1 MIRRGQGDKDKVG
14 SDALGA
20 DCESQLT
27 TSQRDETV
35 EKICSIELRSLMP
48 SFSPRQKVSW
58 ARCRVKRSWE
68 SCPYT
73 VIRLFPLHSGRS
85 SMYDCCG
92 CCSGTRTGDVVVR
105 GTLRFLFGE
114 RKTKSRCDISFSVI
128 REGLLH
134 RESTSSGEKNGNSLS
149 NGINGSVSLRMNQ
162 SAESRTS
169 ILNQRVRMLRTTLG
183 TVPMHSPMEN
193 ACTRDHLRG

>member
-1 MIRRGQGDKDKVG
+1 MLIIEIIRRRQGDNDKVE
-14 SDALGA
+14 SDALRA
-20 DCESQLT
+20 DCESQPT

-35 EKICSIELRSLMP
+35 EKIWSIELRSLMP
-48 SFSPRQKVSW
+48 SVSPRQKVSW

-73 VIRLFPLHSGRS
+73 VTRLSPLHSGRS

-92 CCSGTRTGDVVVR
+92 CCSGTSAGDVVAR

-114 RKTKSRCDISFSVI
+114 RKAKSRCDISLSAI
-128 REGLLH
+128 WEGLLH
-134 RESTSSGEKNGNSLS
+134 RESTSSGEKKGNSLS
-149 NGINGSVSLRMNQ
+149 NGINGSVSLRINQ

-169 ILNQRVRMLRTTLG
+169 ILYQRVRMLHTTLG
-183 TVPMHSPMEN
+183 TVPMYCP
-193 ACTRDHLRG
+193 R